1 MAVVD
6 DVAAEAAA
14 ARLGSPAQ
22 QGEEMGCGEEGS
34 IRSSY
39 WRIRSRRPTSR
50 EGTV

>member
-1 MAVVD
+1 MAIVD
-6 DVAAEAAA
+6 DATAAAAA
-14 ARLGSPAQ
+14 ARFGSPAQ
-22 QGEEMGCGEEGS
+22 QGEEMDCGEDGS